1 MSPHDRRVRHGRDD
15 RGVGSV
21 LGMAMMGLLVVCT
34 LAVACEV
41 AVVAAHRAA
50 QAAADLAALAAAGA
64 LQEGRDPCASAADI
78 AGDNRAALRDCRVDG
93 WNVSV
98 VVVSEAHL
106 PIGRVE
112 LPARSRAGPA
122 TT

>member
-1 MSPHDRRVRHGRDD
+1 MSRRDHRVSWARGDG
-15 RGVGSV
+15 GVGSV
-21 LGMAMMGLLVVCT
+21 LGVAMMGVLVTLT
-34 LAVACEV
+34 LAVACGV

-64 LQEGRDPCASAADI
+64 LQDGRDPCASAADI

-93 WNVSV
+93 WSVSV

-106 PIGRVE
+106 PTGRVE
-112 LPARSRAGPA
+112 LPARARAGPR
-122 TT
+122 T

>member
-1 MSPHDRRVRHGRDD
+1 MSARDD

-21 LGMAMMGLLVVCT
+21 LGIAMMGVLVSVT
-34 LAVACEV
+34 LAVGCGDS
-41 AVVAAHRAA
+41 VVAAHRSA

-64 LQEGRDPCASAADI
+64 LQDGDDPCASAADI
-78 AGDNRAALRDCRVDG
+78 AGENRADLRDCRVDG

-98 VVVSEAHL
+98 VVVSEARL
-106 PIGRVE
+106 PVGRVE
-112 LPARSRAGPA
+112 LPARARAGP

>member
-1 MSPHDRRVRHGRDD
+1 
-15 RGVGSV
+15 
-21 LGMAMMGLLVVCT
+21 MMGLLVSVT
-34 LAVACEV
+34 LAVGCGV

-64 LQEGRDPCASAADI
+64 LQDGGDPCASAAGI
-78 AGDNRAALRDCRVDG
+78 AAENHSALRGCRVDG
-93 WNVSV
+93 WSVSV

-106 PIGRVE
+106 PVGRVE
-112 LPARSRAGPA
+112 LPARSRAGPV